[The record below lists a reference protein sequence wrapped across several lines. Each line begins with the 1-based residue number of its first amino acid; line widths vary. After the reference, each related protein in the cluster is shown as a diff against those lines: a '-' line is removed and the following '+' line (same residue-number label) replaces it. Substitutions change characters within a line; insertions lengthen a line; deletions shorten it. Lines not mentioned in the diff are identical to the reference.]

1 VTPAG
6 TDLPREAAELLPQPA
21 VEGRAGL
28 LREDRDPEMRHT
40 AERRIVIA
48 QSLYFVGVLL
58 GFWNTYVGIG
68 FIVLLQLNS
77 AIAPKIYPLDKF

>member
-1 VTPAG
+1 MKRGLEYLALIMLLT
-6 TDLPREAAELLPQPA
+6 LLP
-21 VEGRAGL
+21 L
-28 LREDRDPEMRHT
+28 
-40 AERRIVIA
+40 AEVGMGSAPPQGRIVIA

-58 GFWNTYVGIG
+58 GVWNTYVGIG